1 MIKVSLIISVYNKSK
16 ELDLILHALSI
27 QTFKEFEVIIAED
40 GMNESIRELIDYWK
54 EKRELTVKHITQDD
68 KDFRKNKIL
77 NEAIRNSLTD
87 YLIFIDGDCV
97 PHTNFINAHIENFSE
112 KTVLCGRR
120 VNLTKSISDKINKE
134 NILNLNYQKT
144 KITEAIYSSL
154 NRHRTEFSFNIEEGF
169 IFKNK
174 TLRKILTNE
183 DEHIL
188 GCNFSIEKK
197 LLERINGFD
206 ENYEGPGIGE
216 DSDIE
221 YRLRLIGAKFK
232 SVRNLAVQ
240 YHLYHKKTIEEQGNM
255 EYFNKVKE
263 SGRYYCVNGLIKVN

>member
-1 MIKVSLIISVYNKSK
+1 MRLIQCLK
-16 ELDLILHALSI
+16 
-27 QTFKEFEVIIAED
+27 
-40 GMNESIRELIDYWK
+40 
-54 EKRELTVKHITQDD
+54 
-68 KDFRKNKIL
+68 
-77 NEAIRNSLTD
+77 
-87 YLIFIDGDCV
+87 
-97 PHTNFINAHIENFSE
+97 
-112 KTVLCGRR
+112 
-120 VNLTKSISDKINKE
+120 
-134 NILNLNYQKT
+134 
-144 KITEAIYSSL
+144 
-154 NRHRTEFSFNIEEGF
+154 RHRTEFSFNIEEGF

-206 ENYEGPGIGE
+206 ETYEGPGIGE

-263 SGRYYCVNGLIKVN
+263 SGRYYCVNGLIKVNQR